1 MCCGK
6 YLWCL
11 VFLAVSYVKCRT
23 IYLEHDSPTREEIAF
38 LKKYGYMDDQLDVD
52 YSGDATYTADSISEA
67 LRKMQAFAG
76 LPQTGSLDSQ
86 TRKLFKRKRC
96 GVKDIDN
103 KSSRNKRYVIYEGWP
118 KRNITWNV
126 INGASTLP
134 KSRVE
139 KQMEASLAIWAPHGG
154 LSFTRVDRSSQADIK
169 VSFGREE
176 HGDGFPFD
184 GLGHVVAHA
193 FPPPSGSLH
202 FDDDELW
209 GDDPDKEELA
219 NNDITDFF
227 AVAVHEVGHALGMC
241 HSDVEES
248 VMYPYYKT
256 PVEKL
261 HWDDIMGMRE
271 LYMKD
276 VEPMPEVIEAHT
288 APPFA
293 PKFTLADREAER
305 DSVMDE
311 EESENEIPD
320 LCFTN
325 YQTIQVIQGKIWVF
339 EEEWVW
345 VLHDRKEIEV
355 GYPKRFHEIFRGLPA
370 HVNSIRTI
378 YEKRNGN
385 IAIFSGRRYWE
396 FDDRFRFVRRG
407 RLSDY
412 GMPSRVHELS
422 TVFMS
427 NYNNKTYLIQYE
439 RFWRYDEDLGKMD
452 KGYPKDM
459 SAWRQ
464 LPYPVD
470 AAMVWRGDTYFFR
483 GPRFWRFDNL
493 LVAAHEYYPL
503 PTAQVWFPC
512 EHTPDMDRY
521 IENEE
526 P

>member
-1 MCCGK
+1 MWS
-6 YLWCL
+6 YLVL
-11 VFLAVSYVKCRT
+11 VFVVVGYVDVEGRT
-23 IYLEHDSPTREEIAF
+23 IYLEHNQPTREEVAF
-38 LKKYGYMDDQLDVD
+38 LKRYGYMDDQVD
-52 YSGDATYTADSISEA
+52 DGDATYTEQSISGA

-76 LPQTGSLDSQ
+76 LPQTGILDPQ
-86 TRKLFKRKRC
+86 TRQLFKRKRC
-96 GVKDIDN
+96 GVKDIIN
-103 KSSRNKRYVIYEGWP
+103 KSSRKRRYVIYEGWP
-118 KRNITWNV
+118 KKNITWSV
-126 INGASTLP
+126 LNGASTLDKP
-134 KSRVE
+134 RVE
-139 KQMEASLAIWAPHGG
+139 RQVAASLAIWAPHGG
-154 LSFTRVDRSSQADIK
+154 LTFTQVQQSNKADIK

-184 GLGHVVAHA
+184 GLGQVVAHA
-193 FPPPSGSLH
+193 FPPPFGSLH

-209 GDDPDKEELA
+209 GDDPDKQQLA
-219 NNDITDFF
+219 DNDITDLF
-227 AVAVHEVGHALGMC
+227 AVAVHEIGHALGMC
-241 HSDVEES
+241 HSDVRDS

-261 HWDDIMGMRE
+261 HEDDIMGMRE

-276 VEPMPEVIEAHT
+276 VEPMAEEITEGPAAHSSLV
-288 APPFA
+288 
-293 PKFTLADREAER
+293 PKFTLADRADR
-305 DSVMDE
+305 DDDDDDDE
-311 EESENEIPD
+311 ENEIPD

-345 VLHDRKEIEV
+345 VLHDRREIEK
-355 GYPKRFHEIFRGLPA
+355 GYPRRFHEIFRGLPA
-370 HVNSIRTI
+370 HVSSIRTI

-396 FDDRFRFVRRG
+396 FDRGFRFVRRG
-407 RLSDY
+407 RLADY
-412 GMPSRVHELS
+412 RLGREDELT
-422 TVFMS
+422 TVFVS

-439 RFWRYDEDLGKMD
+439 RFWRFDEDTGKMD

-464 LPYPVD
+464 LPAPVD
-470 AAMVWRGDTYFFR
+470 AAMVWKGDTYFFR

-493 LVAAHEYYPL
+493 LVSAHEYYPL

-512 EHTPDMDRY
+512 AASSDMDKY
-521 IENEE
+521 VVNEE